1 MFLTGGG
8 RQFDILISFNDAYE
22 GVGGEGE
29 GWGGV
34 GGGAE
39 EGGRR
44 ERGGGAFE
52 KMTILPRGGQCA

>member
-1 MFLTGGG
+1 MFLTGEG

-34 GGGAE
+34 GGGGRRRG
-39 EGGRR
+39 EGGR
-44 ERGGGAFE
+44 GGGE
-52 KMTILPRGGQCA
+52 PLKR